1 MRFYEELILSDKIK
15 MTKEEIIDKIKS
27 GDTFYHTYLIVIP
40 LCDTANQI
48 EYFHLE
54 ISKQEYFCDEDY
66 MVVGIALGKANA
78 KEMVC
83 QIINLVYEETKMA
96 DIRKYFID
104 KSQEMER
111 LC

>member
-27 GDTFYHTYLIVIP
+27 GDTFYHTYLIVVP
-40 LCDTANQI
+40 LTDAENQI

-83 QIINLVYEETKMA
+83 QIIQSVYEETQMVDVK
-96 DIRKYFID
+96 KYFID
-104 KSQEMER
+104 KSKGMER